1 LFLRSLTLRQF
12 RNHDNLTLETPA
24 GVSLFIGPNGAGK
37 TNLLEAIAIL
47 ATGASPRGADCE
59 SMVEWNKDG
68 FAVLGAFEGTSG
80 SEQFTLEMKYKNG
93 LSRVIRENGHTPVR
107 LKDLVGRVPLVSFLP
122 EDLTLLKGEPE
133 LRRRALNL
141 VLLQVDAGYAEALRI
156 YQDALK
162 SRNAALRQ
170 IAEGMINTDTLDA
183 WDSAIIKAGLVI
195 CAKRNQFVNDF
206 SPLFSRVE
214 DRVSGAADE
223 MTIEYRPSI
232 AGPWNEEG
240 AERWRQKLRNSR
252 PQEIAVGMTLTGP
265 QRDDVAFLMTGR
277 PARSCAS
284 EGQMRTAAIAFK
296 LAEIPYIEERRNQKP
311 ICLLDDVFSELDAD
325 RARHLLNELS
335 RTGQCF
341 VTLTGLE
348 SWPKENNL
356 PVSIFT
362 IDGNGVRL
370 GKYENETLSEQ
381 IVSKT
386 F

>member
-1 LFLRSLTLRQF
+1 MYLRSLTLRQF
-12 RNHDNLTLETPA
+12 RNHDNLTLDTPS

-68 FAVLGAFEGTSG
+68 FAVLGVFESNTGADR
-80 SEQFTLEMKYKNG
+80 FTLEMKYKNG

-107 LKDLVGRVPLVSFLP
+107 LKDLVGRVPLTSFLP

-141 VLLQVDAGYAEALRI
+141 VLLQVDAGYAEALRV

-162 SRNAALRQ
+162 ARNAALRQ
-170 IAEGMINTDTLDA
+170 ISEGQIGSETLDA
-183 WDSAIIKAGLVI
+183 WDEGIIKAGLVI
-195 CAKRNQFVNDF
+195 CEKRNQFIQDF
-206 SPLFSRVE
+206 SPFFERVE
-214 DRVSGAADE
+214 SRVSGGHDE

-232 AGPWNEEG
+232 VGPWDASG
-240 AERWRQKLRNSR
+240 AERWRRKLRESR
-252 PQEIAVGMTLTGP
+252 PQEIAVGMTLAGP
-265 QRDDVAFLMTGR
+265 QRDDVAFLMKGR

-296 LAEIPYIEERRNQKP
+296 LAEIPYIEERRGQKP

-325 RARHLLNELS
+325 RARHLLDELS

-348 SWPKENNL
+348 SWPKDRQM

-362 IDGNGVRL
+362 FDSDGVKLARHEKESL
-370 GKYENETLSEQ
+370 
-381 IVSKT
+381 V
-386 F
+386 

>member
-1 LFLRSLTLRQF
+1 M
-12 RNHDNLTLETPA
+12 
-24 GVSLFIGPNGAGK
+24 SLFIGPNGAGK

-68 FAVLGAFEGTSG
+68 FAVLGAFEGPSTV
-80 SEQFTLEMKYKNG
+80 ERFTLEMKYKNG

-133 LRRRALNL
+133 QRRRALNL
-141 VLLQVDAGYAEALRI
+141 VLLQVDVTYADALRT
-156 YQDALK
+156 YQEALK

-170 IAEGMINTDTLDA
+170 IADGQIGVDTLDA
-183 WDSAIIKAGLVI
+183 WDGAIIKAGLVI
-195 CAKRNQFVNDF
+195 CEKRNQFIADF
-206 SPLFSRVE
+206 FPFFERVE
-214 DRVSGAADE
+214 DRVSGRSGE

-232 AGPWNEEG
+232 QGPWDADG
-240 AERWRQKLRNSR
+240 AERWKRKLRESR

-265 QRDDVAFLMTGR
+265 QRDDIAFLMNGR

-296 LAEIPYIEERRNQKP
+296 LAEIPYIEERRGQKP

-335 RTGQCF
+335 QTGQCF

-370 GKYENETLSEQ
+370 GKYDDEAVPGKIAAQ
-381 IVSKT
+381 R